1 MRQWCEGEMRK
12 QVYSLALWAPG
23 LTVSHLEFLANGS
36 HSPLGT
42 DPLLQVSPPLCLM
55 GSLQAESVAGSASW
69 EDRVFLMR
77 GCSNEQMSGWSD
89 EEVQP
94 SEGAQGQ
101 TLNKEGN
108 KKQRKLLLGIGKSQL
123 RC

>member
-1 MRQWCEGEMRK
+1 MRK

-23 LTVSHLEFLANGS
+23 LTVSHLEFLANGR

-42 DPLLQVSPPLCLM
+42 DPLLQVSPPLCLK
-55 GSLQAESVAGSASW
+55 GSLQAESVAGSAFW

-89 EEVQP
+89 EEGQP

-108 KKQRKLLLGIGKSQL
+108 QKLRKLLLGIGERQL